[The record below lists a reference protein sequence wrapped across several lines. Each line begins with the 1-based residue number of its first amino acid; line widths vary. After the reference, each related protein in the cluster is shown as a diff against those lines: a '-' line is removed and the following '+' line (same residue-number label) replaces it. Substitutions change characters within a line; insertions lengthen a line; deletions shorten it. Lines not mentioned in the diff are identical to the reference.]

1 MRAPAYGDGVRP
13 LHIAALAVVGIATV
27 VAAQPGPGSSG
38 PLPNAQPPILLRLE
52 GVIQP
57 TQGAARQTGFT
68 VTSLAFAGKSAEQ
81 RWLGVTK
88 VRTVGGDQVLNGQDV
103 LAAVAPFAPN
113 LFVVGPDDVLAR
125 LRDAPPGTAVRVEGI
140 VNRGSRTYFLRRVE
154 RDVAG
159 VG

>member
-1 MRAPAYGDGVRP
+1 MARFSIV
-13 LHIAALAVVGIATV
+13 V
-27 VAAQPGPGSSG
+27 VALLATATGAAAQRVPPFPAP
-38 PLPNAQPPILLRLE
+38 PLLLKLE

-57 TQGAARQTGFT
+57 TKAAAERTGFT
-68 VTSLAFAGKSAEQ
+68 VTSLAFAGAPTGEQ

-88 VRTVGGDQVLNGQDV
+88 ARTVGGDQPLDGKDV
-103 LAAVAPFAPN
+103 LAVVAPFKPN
-113 LFVVGPDDVLAR
+113 FLVVGPKELVAQLH
-125 LRDAPPGTAVRVEGI
+125 DAPPGTAVRIEGL